1 MECMEVI
8 CNARYAVNAEN
19 LQGKLKEK
27 REIEAN
33 DSKRKRGK
41 IEMELG

>member
-1 MECMEVI
+1 MEYMEEI
-8 CNARYAVNAEN
+8 CNARYAVNA
-19 LQGKLKEK
+19 GKIKRR
-27 REIEAN
+27 REIGAD